1 MKLAIISSILAIKLM
16 GQEEFR
22 RKCLVFIFST
32 SLLDFI
38 ISEFPQYA
46 QVIRV
51 LLLDVGL

>member
-1 MKLAIISSILAIKLM
+1 M